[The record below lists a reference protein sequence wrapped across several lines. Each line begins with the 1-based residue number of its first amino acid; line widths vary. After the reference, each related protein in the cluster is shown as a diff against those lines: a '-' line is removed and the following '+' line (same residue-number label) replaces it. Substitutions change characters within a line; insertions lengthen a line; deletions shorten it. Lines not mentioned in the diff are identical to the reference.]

1 MNRLKL
7 SRVAQPQSAP
17 PRAKNISM
25 RIVSLLPSATEILY
39 ALGVGDEVVGVTHEC
54 DFPPEAAR
62 KPALIK
68 PRVDPTAAPA
78 EIDRQVSELVARG
91 ESIYAVDGDLLASLA
106 PDLIVTQD
114 LCHVCAASP
123 DDLATA
129 LSRFSRP
136 PRVLTLTP
144 HSLDDV
150 WQDIIRAGE
159 ATDTLPR
166 AESLAADLKARV
178 QAVASITA
186 STDAEVFSAARTA
199 ASTTASAAPQTVAQ
213 FTVRP
218 RVACLEWLD
227 PLYVG
232 GHWVP
237 EMVAIAGGEDVLGRA
252 GHPSFKV
259 TADDVAQSNA
269 DIILVMLCGY
279 NAKRNAA
286 EFQYAK
292 IPSSWQNLP
301 AIRNRRIFAVDANS
315 HFSRPGPRLADG
327 VELLA
332 HLFNPQRPQPHLPA
346 ATYVE
351 L

>member
-1 MNRLKL
+1 
-7 SRVAQPQSAP
+7 
-17 PRAKNISM
+17 M

-39 ALGVGDEVVGVTHEC
+39 ALGVGDQVVGITHEC
-54 DFPPEAAR
+54 DFPPEVAG

-91 ESIYAVDGDLLASLA
+91 ESIYAVDAELLTSLA

-129 LSRFSRP
+129 LSHFSHP
-136 PRVLTLTP
+136 PHVLTLTP

-159 ATDTLPR
+159 ATNTRPR
-166 AESLAADLKARV
+166 AESLAAELKTRV

-186 STDAEVFSAARTA
+186 STNARGFTAARA
-199 ASTTASAAPQTVAQ
+199 AA
-213 FTVRP
+213 RP

-227 PLYVG
+227 PFYVG

-252 GHPSFKV
+252 GHASFKV
-259 TADDVAQSNA
+259 SADDITQSNA
-269 DIILVMLCGY
+269 DVIVLMLCGY

-286 EFQYAK
+286 EFQSAK
-292 IPSSWQNLP
+292 IPESWQNLP

-327 VELLA
+327 LELLA
-332 HLFNPQRPQPHLPA
+332 HLFDPQRSQPYAPA
-346 ATYVE
+346 ATYVK

>member
-1 MNRLKL
+1 
-7 SRVAQPQSAP
+7 
-17 PRAKNISM
+17 M

-39 ALGVGDEVVGVTHEC
+39 ALGAGDQVVGITHEC
-54 DFPPEAAR
+54 DFPPEAAG

-91 ESIYAVDGDLLASLA
+91 ESIYAVDADLLASLA

-150 WQDIIRAGE
+150 WQDIIRAGD
-159 ATDTLPR
+159 ATNTRPR
-166 AESLAADLKARV
+166 AESLAAELKARV

-186 STDAEVFSAARTA
+186 STNVRASSAAQA
-199 ASTTASAAPQTVAQ
+199 AASAAPQTVARSAI
-213 FTVRP
+213 RP

-259 TADDVAQSNA
+259 SADDVAQSNA
-269 DIILVMLCGY
+269 DVIVVMLCGY

-286 EFQYAK
+286 EFQSAK
-292 IPSSWQNLP
+292 IPQSWQNLP

-332 HLFNPQRPQPHLPA
+332 HLFNPQRSQAHPPA
-346 ATYVE
+346 AAYVK

>member
-1 MNRLKL
+1 
-7 SRVAQPQSAP
+7 
-17 PRAKNISM
+17 M

-39 ALGVGDEVVGVTHEC
+39 ALGVGDQVVGVVHEC
-54 DFPPEAAR
+54 DFAPEAAS

-91 ESIYAVDGDLLASLA
+91 ESIYAVDADLLASLA

-150 WQDIIRAGE
+150 WQDISRAGE
-159 ATDTLPR
+159 DTNTSQR
-166 AESLAADLKARV
+166 AKALAFELKTRV
-178 QAVASITA
+178 EAIAPVTA
-186 STDAEVFSAARTA
+186 STKEPAFTA
-199 ASTTASAAPQTVAQ
+199 AQAAAQSA
-213 FTVRP
+213 VRP

-237 EMVAIAGGEDVLGRA
+237 EMVAIAGGEDVLGWA

-259 TADDVAQSNA
+259 SADDVAHSNA
-269 DIILVMLCGY
+269 DVIVVMLCGY

-286 EFQYAK
+286 EFQTTK
-292 IPSSWQNLP
+292 IPSSWKYLP

-327 VELLA
+327 VELLV
-332 HLFNPQRPQPHLPA
+332 HLFDPSRCATPPA
-346 ATYVE
+346 AAYIK